1 MDDAPGG
8 ELIKARKKENE
19 SPSQKRM
26 KQDHSLTHGAVWV
39 CASEPMADRVSRRA
53 HKRLTGSGTSSR
65 IARAGILALCL
76 LWSATGSL

>member
-1 MDDAPGG
+1 
-8 ELIKARKKENE
+8 
-19 SPSQKRM
+19 
-26 KQDHSLTHGAVWV
+26 VWV